1 MSFGCF
7 GRLPCKTDAQCWV
20 SNFCDA
26 ELRWVLSCSIT
37 KFLKLLKFP
46 MADVTLTVDGK
57 KVTAPAGTLLIE
69 ACKTVG
75 IEVPSFCYYP
85 NLSLQG
91 ACRMCLVKIEKMPKL
106 QTACTTVVSEGMI
119 VTSESDEIKQ
129 ARKGML
135 ELLLGNHPLDCPVC
149 DAGGEC
155 ELQDMTFSYGA
166 AESKFMEAKN
176 HKEEQ
181 QWSPIVFF
189 DRPRCILCYRCVRV
203 CGEGMDVWALGVQ
216 NRAVS
221 SVIAPNKEDHLE
233 CEECGMC
240 IDICPVGALTSGA
253 YRYKTRPWEMKHVGT
268 ICTHCGDGCKTTL
281 GVRRAD
287 TGMEIVRG
295 DNRDKSGT
303 NGDFLCIKGRYGFD
317 FANHEERLN
326 RPLIRRQGKLMPATW
341 EEAFALIGEK
351 FAGVRDHDGGG
362 AIGVVGSTR
371 TTNEESYL
379 LSKFARVVLRTNN
392 IDHHRTA
399 DFPALAA
406 AVRGKADRTASM
418 AEVFT
423 APAILLIGNDPTEQH
438 PLLAW
443 QIRNNVRL
451 HRARL
456 HVIHS
461 RPIKLRRQ
469 ATTFAQIP
477 AGAEGRVAAF
487 LAGGDSAAEAL
498 VDASSPLSLSQD
510 GWIELRDKLRGEQNL
525 VIVFG
530 SELRGEDLASLMKFG
545 AAIPGTKFVCLADYA
560 NSRGAADMGL
570 YPDLLPGYHPT
581 AGSSEFHAEWGEIPR
596 APGLD
601 LAAMVEAGKDG
612 RLKALYVV
620 GSNPVGRSNID
631 PFAFS
636 KSFVVVQDMFLT
648 ETAVMADV
656 VLPAANAYEKSGTF
670 TNTCGDLQL
679 VKKAGEVTG
688 TKTDFEMVVRIAD
701 AMGFEVRKLVPF
713 GGGTYA
719 DMGQSRG
726 AQSGEAD
733 RHAVWLEARGLEP
746 KLSPFEP
753 TAILDEIQ
761 RLVPGY
767 DVSRMTLLAGNSQ
780 HTSLEQA
787 GPGVAHRAESIAPAN
802 DNLFTSGTLGRY
814 SRALQSVIESHE
826 VKTEV
831 AAD

>member
-1 MSFGCF
+1 
-7 GRLPCKTDAQCWV
+7 
-20 SNFCDA
+20 
-26 ELRWVLSCSIT
+26 
-37 KFLKLLKFP
+37 
-46 MADVTLTVDGK
+46 MADVTLTVDSK

-106 QTACTTVVSEGMI
+106 QTACTTVVGEGMV
-119 VTSESDEIKQ
+119 VTSDSDEIKQ
-129 ARKGML
+129 ARKSMV
-135 ELLLGNHPLDCPVC
+135 EMLLGNHPLDCPVC

-155 ELQDMTFSYGA
+155 ELQDMTFAYGA

-181 QWSPIVFF
+181 QWSPVVFF
-189 DRPRCILCYRCVRV
+189 DRPRCILCFRCVRV

-281 GVRRAD
+281 GVRRSD

-303 NGDFLCIKGRYGFD
+303 NGDFLCIKGRYAFD
-317 FANHEERLN
+317 FANHEERLTQ
-326 RPLIRRQGKLMPATW
+326 PLIRRNGKLTPATW
-341 EEAFALIGEK
+341 EEAFELIGTK
-351 FAGVRDHDGGG
+351 FGEVRDKEGGQ

-371 TTNEESYL
+371 TTNEEAYL
-379 LSKFARVVLRTNN
+379 LSKFARVVLKTNHV
-392 IDHHRTA
+392 DHHRTA

-406 AVRGKADRTASM
+406 ALRGKTDATASM
-418 AEVFT
+418 AEVFM
-423 APAILLIGNDPTEQH
+423 APAILLIGSDPTEQH

-451 HRARL
+451 HQARL
-456 HVIHS
+456 YVINS
-461 RPIKLRRQ
+461 QLIKLGRQ
-469 ATTFAQIP
+469 ATSFLQIP
-477 AGAEGRVAAF
+477 AGAESKAVRF
-487 LAGGDSAAEAL
+487 LAGDDAEAL
-498 VDASSPLSLSQD
+498 IDSSANRDSCNRDS
-510 GWIELRDKLRGEQNL
+510 WIALRDKLRGEQNL
-525 VIVFG
+525 VVIFG
-530 SELRGEDLASLMKFG
+530 SEIRGGDIASLVKFG
-545 AAIPGTKFVCLADYA
+545 SGIPGAKFICLADYA
-560 NSRGAADMGL
+560 NSRGVADMGL
-570 YPDLLPGYHPT
+570 YPDLLPGYQPVR
-581 AGSSEFHAEWGEIPR
+581 GNSSFHEEWGGIPQD
-596 APGLD
+596 AGFDLPG
-601 LAAMVEAGKDG
+601 MVEAAKAGK
-612 RLKALYVV
+612 LKALYVV
-620 GSNPVGRSNID
+620 GANPVGRLNID

-636 KSFVVVQDMFLT
+636 KSFIVVQDMFLT

-688 TKTDFEMVVRIAD
+688 VKADFEMMVRIAD
-701 AMGFEVRKLVPF
+701 AMGFEVRRLVPF
-713 GGGTYA
+713 GGGTRA
-719 DMGQSRG
+719 DAGQSRG

-746 KLSPFEP
+746 KLSPFDP
-753 TAILDEIQ
+753 MAIFDEIQ

-767 DVSRMTLLAGNSQ
+767 DVSRMNLLAGNSQ
-780 HTSLEQA
+780 HTSLSEA
-787 GPGVAHRAESIAPAN
+787 GPGVAHNAESIVPAN
-802 DNLFTSGTLGRY
+802 DNLFSSGTLGRY
-814 SRALQSVIESHE
+814 SRVLKAVVESHE
-826 VKTEV
+826 VKPAEV

>member
-1 MSFGCF
+1 
-7 GRLPCKTDAQCWV
+7 
-20 SNFCDA
+20 
-26 ELRWVLSCSIT
+26 
-37 KFLKLLKFP
+37 

-69 ACKTVG
+69 ACKSAG

-85 NLSLQG
+85 GLSLCG

-106 QTACTTVVSEGMI
+106 QTACTTIISEGMV
-119 VTSESDEIKQ
+119 VTSDSEEIKQ
-129 ARKGML
+129 ARKSTV
-135 ELLLGNHPLDCPVC
+135 EILLGNHPLDCPVC

-166 AESKFMEAKN
+166 AESKFMETKN
-176 HKEEQ
+176 HKDEQ
-181 QWSPIVFF
+181 QWSPVVFF
-189 DRPRCILCYRCVRV
+189 DRPRCILCFRCVRV

-216 NRAVS
+216 NRGVS
-221 SVIAPNKEDHLE
+221 SIIAPNKEDHLE

-303 NGDFLCIKGRYGFD
+303 NGDFLCIKGRYAFD
-317 FANHEERLN
+317 FANHEQRLTQ
-326 RPLIRRQGKLMPATW
+326 PLIRKNGKLTPSTW
-341 EEAFALIGEK
+341 EEAFELVGKK
-351 FAGVRDHDGGG
+351 FAAVRDNARDNAHDKDGGS
-362 AIGVVGSTR
+362 AIGVIGSTR
-371 TTNEESYL
+371 ITNEEAYL
-379 LSKFARVVLRTNN
+379 LSKFARVVLKTNN

-406 AVRGKADRTASM
+406 ALRGKADATATM
-418 AEVFT
+418 ADAYN

-456 HVIHS
+456 YAINS
-461 RPIKLRRQ
+461 QLIKLRRQ
-469 ATTFAQIP
+469 AASFVQIP
-477 AGAEGRVAAF
+477 AGTEGKVAGF
-487 LAGGDSAAEAL
+487 LAGDDSALDALTASVGAGDSPAQEGRERP
-498 VDASSPLSLSQD
+498 SPHNE
-510 GWIELRDKLRGEQNL
+510 WIALRDKLRSEQNL
-525 VIVFG
+525 LIVFG
-530 SELRGEDLASLMKFG
+530 SEIRGSAIASLVTFG
-545 AAIPGTKFVCLADYA
+545 SAIPGAKFICLADYA

-581 AGSSEFHAEWGEIPR
+581 AGSSAFHEEWGEIPQ

-601 LAAMVEAGKDG
+601 LAGMVEAGKPG

-620 GSNPVGRSNID
+620 GSNPVGRLNID
-631 PFAFS
+631 PFVFS

-679 VKKAGEVTG
+679 LKKAGEVTD
-688 TKTDFEMVVRIAD
+688 TKPDFEMIVRIAD
-701 AMGFEVRKLVPF
+701 AMGFEVRGLVPF
-713 GGGTYA
+713 GSGTHS
-719 DMGQSRG
+719 DMGQTRG
-726 AQSGEAD
+726 AQSGEVD
-733 RHAVWLEARGLEP
+733 RHAVWLEAHNLEP
-746 KLSPFEP
+746 KMTPFDP
-753 TAILDEIQ
+753 MAILDEVQ
-761 RLVPGY
+761 RVVSGY
-767 DVSRMTLLAGNSQ
+767 DISRVNLLAGNDQ
-780 HTSLEQA
+780 HLEI
-787 GPGVAHRAESIAPAN
+787 AESGASSMQPPELIVPAH
-802 DNLFTSGTLGRY
+802 DDLFSSGTLGRY
-814 SRALQSVIESHE
+814 SKTLNSVFENKSAD
-826 VKTEV
+826 TEV